1 MIIRQWLFAFLCW
14 ILFSSTAVGSELY
27 SRYAG
32 AVFSG
37 DISWMLTLEPTN
49 DAEADLVRKFR
60 DRFVERQAVP
70 AFENIDDPLVREVAR
85 QFQGYWI
92 DSLLDPGSRDA
103 FEQTLRKNV
112 SAMLTEAGY
121 EISPDSRPRALIQ
134 AIRDRGWGFQ
144 AGRTPP
150 LQDFILWRT
159 TESKN
164 YEVELSDRTQPV
176 TVHFLDDFV
185 SQGWA
190 NFATFGHTGTGGW
203 ANDDGLFCIRSA
215 YDPES
220 EAFQISYL
228 KHEARHYADYQL
240 FPDLEGADLEYRA
253 KLTELIF
260 LDQGQKDL
268 LEMFVSHANG
278 RSDAPHPLAN
288 WHVLKD
294 VGGIVDLNGP
304 FDESASWEAVDAG
317 SVRVA
322 AGELLERHNLLL
334 FEAGSDDTTGILTSI
349 R

>member
-1 MIIRQWLFAFLCW
+1 MFIRKWVVAVFALAISCGVSAGD
-14 ILFSSTAVGSELY
+14 LT
-27 SRYAG
+27 SRYMG

-37 DISWMLTLEPTN
+37 DLSWMLTVEPAN
-49 DAEADLVRKFR
+49 ESEAELVRKFR
-60 DRFVERQAVP
+60 ERFVERQEVP
-70 AFENIDDPLVREVAR
+70 AFAAIDDPLVKQVAGY
-85 QFQGYWI
+85 FQSYWI
-92 DSLLDPGSRDA
+92 DSLLDPASHDSY
-103 FEQTLRKNV
+103 EMTLRKNV
-112 SAMLTEAGY
+112 SAVLTEAGY
-121 EISPDSRPRALIQ
+121 ELSPDSRPRALMD

-159 TESKN
+159 TESKD

-215 YDPES
+215 YDPAS
-220 EAFQISYL
+220 EEFLVSYL

-240 FPDLEGADLEYRA
+240 FPSLEGADLEYRA
-253 KLTELIF
+253 KLTELVFIG
-260 LDQGQKDL
+260 DGQGRLIEK
-268 LEMFVSHANG
+268 FITHANG

-288 WHVLKD
+288 WHVLND
-294 VGGIVDLNGP
+294 IATIVKLDGVADDP
-304 FDESASWEAVDAG
+304 ASWEGVDPHAIQL
-317 SVRVA
+317 A
-322 AGELLERHNLLL
+322 AGELLERHNQQLH
-334 FEAGSDDTTGILTSI
+334 EKGSNTTTGILVSL